1 MPATAGRSRWAARW
15 RRSASSLSVDVRAA
29 ERARRGGF
37 GGPSPRDARAT
48 IGLEV
53 ASRAVG
59 GGERDQEASRIWFHP
74 LSSAVDVL
82 GAFDVS
88 GATCEGARR
97 RTTHDS
103 ERGEATHPPPPETAR
118 GRHAGARQSSSSPK
132 RPPSSKDLLARSRA
146 PRLPSPPALPRPTPR
161 AADAPRRQDLQRA
174 VDSPRSLRKQWALR
188 RRASRP
194 CSARPTTSAPG
205 RAPCGGRARGVTSN
219 ATAAS

>member
-1 MPATAGRSRWAARW
+1 M
-15 RRSASSLSVDVRAA
+15 AA
-29 ERARRGGF
+29 ERFELVGRRPSGRARAPRRFRGTVSEGRARHYRSGGRVPGGRRWRTGPGGLTHLVSPPLERRRRSRRLRRF
-37 GGPSPRDARAT
+37 GG
-48 IGLEV
+48 
-53 ASRAVG
+53 
-59 GGERDQEASRIWFHP
+59 
-74 LSSAVDVL
+74 DV
-82 GAFDVS
+82 
-88 GATCEGARR
+88 RR
-97 RTTHDS
+97 RTAANDS
-103 ERGEATHPPPPETAR
+103 ERGEATPPPPETAR

-205 RAPCGGRARGVTSN
+205 RAPCGGRALGITSN

>member
-15 RRSASSLSVDVRAA
+15 RRSASSSSVDVRAA

-103 ERGEATHPPPPETAR
+103 ERGEATHPPPPPR
-118 GRHAGARQSSSSPK
+118 NGARAPRRRAPELVVTETSSEL
-132 RPPSSKDLLARSRA
+132 LLARSRA
-146 PRLPSPPALPRPTPR
+146 PRPPSPPALPRPTPR

-205 RAPCGGRARGVTSN
+205 RAPCGGRALGITSN